1 MNGKIKGYALGAVAA
16 ATYGMNPLFALPL
29 YADGMSPASVL
40 FFRYLLAIPVLG
52 AMVAWRR
59 QRFGVTLRQGA
70 SLAAMGLVFALSS
83 LLLFMSYNYMSAGIA
98 STLLFVYPIMVAV
111 IMTCVY
117 GERLTLSTALCILI
131 ALSGIALLYRGDG
144 HTTLSLAGTAMV
156 FGSSLSYA
164 VYLVYISRSQL
175 DRMPTVKVTFYVL
188 AFGWLLFPGVALAE
202 GGINTPSQPWLW
214 ADLFGLAVFPTAISL
229 LCTTRAIHYIGST
242 PTAILGALEPVTAV
256 VIGILVFGERL
267 TPRDCLGILLIILAV
282 SLVVAGS
289 ASAPLLL
296 RIRKLFPRR
305 PRKARL

>member
-1 MNGKIKGYALGAVAA
+1 
-16 ATYGMNPLFALPL
+16 MNPLFALPL

-59 QRFGVTLRQGA
+59 QRFGVSLRQGA

-117 GERLTLSTALCILI
+117 GERLTLSTVLCILM

-144 HTTLSLAGTAMV
+144 HSTLSLAGTAMV

-202 GGINTPSQPWLW
+202 GGI
-214 ADLFGLAVFPTAISL
+214 D
-229 LCTTRAIHYIGST
+229 
-242 PTAILGALEPVTAV
+242 
-256 VIGILVFGERL
+256 
-267 TPRDCLGILLIILAV
+267 TPRSHGYGPTFSDSPSFPPPSHC
-282 SLVVAGS
+282 
-289 ASAPLLL
+289 SAPRAPSTTSAPPLRPYSALLS
-296 RIRKLFPRR
+296 PS
-305 PRKARL
+305 PP